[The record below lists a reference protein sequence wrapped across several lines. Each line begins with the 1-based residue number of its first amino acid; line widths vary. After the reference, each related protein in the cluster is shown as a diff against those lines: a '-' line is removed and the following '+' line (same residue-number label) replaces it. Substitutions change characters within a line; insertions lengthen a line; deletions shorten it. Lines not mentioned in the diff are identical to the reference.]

1 MLQTDPLP
9 TGLQKKTCRK
19 SHSVPERSADTYMTC
34 VIDNV
39 IREKAKEATKET
51 NIQAPI
57 LTNT

>member
-1 MLQTDPLP
+1 
-9 TGLQKKTCRK
+9 
-19 SHSVPERSADTYMTC
+19 MTC

-57 LTNT
+57 LTNTEGLGDVEVTKKKKLVGK